1 MKIKV
6 LFFAQL
12 REAFQEQERVM
23 DVSQGTTADG
33 LVQLILKNFQA
44 DNISTLPIRCAV
56 NESFV
61 EADYQLKDQDIVS
74 LITPFAGG

>member
-33 LVQLILKNFQA
+33 LVQLILKNSQGK
-44 DNISTLPIRCAV
+44 NISSLPIRCAV

-61 EADYQLKDQDIVS
+61 EPDYQLKDQDVVS